1 MGIDARSEPCPPE
14 AYAPVWTGSVAKP
27 RMRKNPVNTG
37 SQVPEFL
44 VQWEPRYAGWREALA
59 VVLWRVPIEVL
70 GPPARL
76 SRNLVGTRAHLPS
89 RALFSSALLHVFV
102 AFLLLRLPILLFGPE
117 RHLQRREMQSA
128 VIYYDL
134 GLVHFLQSLPT
145 IKSPGPGGKPGQ
157 GNRPDRLPAL
167 GSTAFHPKLTVVSN
181 PPRPDNRRQTI
192 IQPASPPDLRITQ
205 ELKLPTVLVGNPL
218 AVPKPRLELRLQAP
232 RSAPVQQ
239 QPKVEAPE
247 LKVFAVPSD
256 FPVALVPMAIES
268 PHLPVPQPI
277 SAALAARAPAGASQA
292 TSGGDQAG
300 DPSGPSGLLVVG
312 VDPSGVAHLLA
323 LPPGNQYGAFSV
335 SPAGGQPGSP
345 GGVPGGEVGGGSGGA
360 GSGGD
365 GSTGV
370 GPGGSGG
377 GGGGSGT
384 EGAVTIAG
392 GSGAAGPGMLGSTG
406 TLAYASSV
414 VIPVITTPQLRKN
427 ALIVS
432 TGPIGGGGLGVYGAL
447 RGGKIY
453 SMFLPMP
460 GKSWVLQYSDAEKSA
475 PKPAPGSHTRAVQIE
490 QGLVRPEPLARFDF
504 ERVPVPEEKAD
515 KLIVL
520 QGVIQA
526 DGSVG
531 DLKLYR
537 GVQPDM
543 DRAALAAFSRW
554 KFKPALRAN
563 QPVAVQILV
572 GIPARVP
579 KS

>member
-1 MGIDARSEPCPPE
+1 MSIDSRREPCPPE
-14 AYAPVWTGSVAKP
+14 AYAPVWTGWVTKS
-27 RMRKNPVNTG
+27 RMRKNPVNTD

-59 VVLWRVPIEVL
+59 VVLWRVPFEVL

-76 SRNLVGTRAHLPS
+76 SRNLVGTRGRLPS
-89 RALFSSALLHVFV
+89 RALFTSVLLHVFV

-192 IQPASPPDLRITQ
+192 IQPASAPDLRITQ

-218 AVPKPRLELRLQAP
+218 AVPKPRVELRLQAP
-232 RSAPVQQ
+232 RNAPVQQ
-239 QPKVEAPE
+239 QPKVEAPD
-247 LKVFAVPSD
+247 LKVYAVPSD
-256 FPVALVPMAIES
+256 FPVVLMPATIES
-268 PHLPVPQPI
+268 PHLPVPSRI
-277 SAALAARAPAGASQA
+277 SAALAARVPDSASQA

-323 LPPGNQYGAFSV
+323 MQPGNRYGAFSI

-345 GGVPGGEVGGGSGGA
+345 GGVSGGELGGGTGGT
-360 GSGGD
+360 GNGGD

-377 GGGGSGT
+377 GGGGSGAG
-384 EGAVTIAG
+384 GAVTIAG

-406 TLAYASSV
+406 TLAYAPPSSV
-414 VIPVITTPQLRKN
+414 VIPVIATPRKN

-432 TGPIGGGGLGVYGAL
+432 TGPIGGGGLGVYEAL
-447 RGGKIY
+447 HGGKIY

-460 GKSWVLQYSDAEKSA
+460 GQSWVLQYSYAEKSA
-475 PKPAPGSHTRAVQIE
+475 PKPARGSHSRVVQVE
-490 QGLVRPEPLARFDF
+490 EGLVRPEPVARFDF
-504 ERVPVPEEKAD
+504 ERVPVPEDKAV

-537 GVQPDM
+537 GVQPEM

>member
-1 MGIDARSEPCPPE
+1 M
-14 AYAPVWTGSVAKP
+14 
-27 RMRKNPVNTG
+27 
-37 SQVPEFL
+37 
-44 VQWEPRYAGWREALA
+44 
-59 VVLWRVPIEVL
+59 
-70 GPPARL
+70 
-76 SRNLVGTRAHLPS
+76 
-89 RALFSSALLHVFV
+89 
-102 AFLLLRLPILLFGPE
+102 
-117 RHLQRREMQSA
+117 
-128 VIYYDL
+128 
-134 GLVHFLQSLPT
+134 
-145 IKSPGPGGKPGQ
+145 
-157 GNRPDRLPAL
+157 
-167 GSTAFHPKLTVVSN
+167 
-181 PPRPDNRRQTI
+181 
-192 IQPASPPDLRITQ
+192 
-205 ELKLPTVLVGNPL
+205 
-218 AVPKPRLELRLQAP
+218 
-232 RSAPVQQ
+232 
-239 QPKVEAPE
+239 
-247 LKVFAVPSD
+247 
-256 FPVALVPMAIES
+256 
-268 PHLPVPQPI
+268 
-277 SAALAARAPAGASQA
+277 
-292 TSGGDQAG
+292 
-300 DPSGPSGLLVVG
+300 
-312 VDPSGVAHLLA
+312 
-323 LPPGNQYGAFSV
+323 
-335 SPAGGQPGSP
+335 
-345 GGVPGGEVGGGSGGA
+345 
-360 GSGGD
+360 
-365 GSTGV
+365 
-370 GPGGSGG
+370 
-377 GGGGSGT
+377 
-384 EGAVTIAG
+384 TIAG

-406 TLAYASSV
+406 TLAYAPPSSV
-414 VIPVITTPQLRKN
+414 VIPVIATPRKN